1 MFTSQPAQTF
11 LRSLDNLP
19 AHQTLYS
26 EDNSVKKDGITP
38 RYDSIV
44 KINVQ
49 NFPSTEQTKKM
60 MLALF
65 ADDDL
70 FVKDDFQR
78 SGETHL
84 EGCQHN

>member
-19 AHQTLYS
+19 AHKTLYS

-38 RYDSIV
+38 SYDSIV
-44 KINVQ
+44 KTNVQ

-60 MLALF
+60 MLTLF
-65 ADDDL
+65 ADDGL

-78 SGETHL
+78 SGEIHL